1 MIASAAFMHSTH
13 VSRTRPI
20 YIYIC
25 SVIVWTRSF
34 GALATLL
41 SNSYSVKK
49 IRSSK
54 GGFRGNRGNP
64 PGSATAL
71 SETERSCLQHHA
83 SRDSV

>member
-20 YIYIC
+20 C
-25 SVIVWTRSF
+25 SVIVWTRPF

-49 IRSSK
+49 IGVPK
-54 GGFRGNRGNP
+54 GGSAETVETPLDP
-64 PGSATAL
+64 PL
-71 SETERSCLQHHA
+71 SI
-83 SRDSV
+83 V